1 MPDPGPRPLVVLCED
16 GGTILPGAPPE
27 MLQAPE
33 AGRIHLWY
41 APISS
46 LRERIPHYAD
56 LLDPVEQDRMQRFL
70 FEVDR
75 ERFILGHGLLRKLL
89 GRYLDRDAS
98 LIRMARGPFGKPYLE
113 RKTLRFNLSD
123 TKDAVIIAFATEMEL
138 GADIETMMRDVDH
151 RAVSEHYFTASEI
164 QGIGV
169 ATDPKRR
176 FLELWTRK
184 EAVLKASG
192 VGIMEDLRVLRV
204 DGTRNSMLIDHEA
217 FVALAAPQ
225 YHVRTWHV
233 GEHHLMSLASPE
245 APISVELFQ
254 A

>member
-16 GGTILPGAPPE
+16 RGAIVPSAAPGSLHPPE
-27 MLQAPE
+27 S
-33 AGRIHLWY
+33 GRVHLWY

-56 LLDPVEQDRMQRFL
+56 LLDPVEQDRMQRFR

-75 ERFILGHGLLRKLL
+75 DRFILGHGLLRTLL
-89 GRYLDRDAS
+89 GRYLHRDAS

-113 RKTLRFNLSD
+113 RKSLRFNLSD
-123 TKDAVIIAFATEMEL
+123 TKDAVIIAFATELEL
-138 GADIETMMRDVDH
+138 GADIETMTRDVDH
-151 RAVSEHYFTASEI
+151 RAVSEHYFTATEI
-164 QGIGV
+164 HGIGL
-169 ATDPKRR
+169 AADPKRR

-192 VGIMEDLRVLRV
+192 VGIMEDLRILRV
-204 DGTRNSMLIDHEA
+204 DGPRNSMLIDHEA

-233 GEHHLMSLASPE
+233 GGDHLVSLAAPE
-245 APISVELFQ
+245 MLGEVDLFH